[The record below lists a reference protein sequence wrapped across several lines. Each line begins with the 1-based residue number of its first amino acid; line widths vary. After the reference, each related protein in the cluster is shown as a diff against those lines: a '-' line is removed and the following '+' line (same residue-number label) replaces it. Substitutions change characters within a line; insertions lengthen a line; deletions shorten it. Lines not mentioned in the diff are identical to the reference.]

1 MARTFSTRRKVAL
14 SVTLAA
20 AAAAVAGVGTFG
32 SFTATT
38 SASEAV
44 NSGTVSLSLTD
55 NNFSTNAASIVP
67 GDTINRQ
74 VKLVN
79 SGDSNQASISLTT
92 AAPTSSVLDTDTTNG
107 LQLSVQSCPVAWTQ
121 TAVGSGFTYSCT
133 STATTLVAARPVIGA
148 NIALPN
154 VAALTAGATSY
165 LVVTMTLPTTADN
178 TFQGK
183 SSTISFTF
191 NGTQRAGTQR

>member
-1 MARTFSTRRKVAL
+1 MARTFTTRRKVAI
-14 SVTLAA
+14 SVMMAA
-20 AAAAVAGVGTFG
+20 TAAAVAGLGTFG

-44 NSGTVSLSLTD
+44 NSGTVSLTLAD
-55 NNFSTNAASIVP
+55 NNFATNAASIVP

-79 SGDSNQASISLTT
+79 SGDTNQASISLTT
-92 AAPTSSVLDTDTTNG
+92 TATTSSILDTDATNG
-107 LQLSVQSCPVAWTQ
+107 LQLSVQSCPTAWTQ
-121 TAVGSGFTYSCT
+121 SAVGSGFTYSCT
-133 STATTLVAARPVIGA
+133 GTATTLVAARPVVGA
-148 NIALPN
+148 NIALPSI
-154 VAALTAGATSY
+154 AALTAGSTSY

-183 SSTISFTF
+183 SSTVSFTF